1 MQPSVGFY
9 TGQNSMAA
17 PQMPVRPGGGDLG
30 AAPPGGGGANSRSGS
45 GAWPPAD
52 VSLNL
57 NKAITKRLANAT
69 HYQQLL
75 DIISDSAMYFDEVP
89 PTTDIAG
96 LAAAEAAALQC
107 PQRRI
112 ARLLCHV
119 TWFHEDASG
128 LCISLS

>member
-30 AAPPGGGGANSRSGS
+30 AAPPGGGGANSRPGS

-89 PTTDIAG
+89 SSTHI
-96 LAAAEAAALQC
+96 EC
-107 PQRRI
+107 M
-112 ARLLCHV
+112 ARLRLLLSCVHRG
-119 TWFHEDASG
+119 ASQVFT
-128 LCISLS
+128 ST

>member
-1 MQPSVGFY
+1 MGFY

-30 AAPPGGGGANSRSGS
+30 AAPPSGGGANSRPGS

-75 DIISDSAMYFDEVP
+75 DIISDSAMYFDEVLP
-89 PTTDIAG
+89 ETNCW
-96 LAAAEAAALQC
+96 LAPKCCFRHVLTGVVQVQC
-107 PQRRI
+107 SITKMQ
-112 ARLLCHV
+112 
-119 TWFHEDASG
+119 
-128 LCISLS
+128 